1 MTNLPNPHVVVAT
14 YREAVVEAIEGHR
27 KPDEVY
33 GAIKRIVSDLEEL
46 LKDPQFKDAALD
58 AVGKFGKEG
67 VSHFGL
73 HLTIKSAAGR
83 WDYKGVTR
91 WLELENEKKEVE
103 KIAKTNAETGGHGTD
118 KYGVVIEAATYVP
131 GGETVNCGKAKE

>member
-1 MTNLPNPHVVVAT
+1 MITIPNPFVIIAS
-14 YREAVVEAIEGHR
+14 YREAAVEAIEGHR

-33 GAIKRIVSDLEEL
+33 GAAKRIIAELDEL

-58 AVGKFGKEG
+58 AISKYGKEG

-73 HLTIKSAAGR
+73 HLTVKSAAGT

-91 WLELENEKKEVE
+91 WLELNKERKEVE
-103 KIAKTNAETGGHGTD
+103 QIAKTNAETGGQAVD
-118 KYGVVIEAATYVP
+118 KYGIVVEAATYTP
-131 GGETVNCGKAKE
+131 GGDTVNCGKSKE